1 MQVSLVSRTRS
12 SHASS
17 AHTFANFGFK
27 GTLARALCVCLF
39 VSGMLSIEPAAA
51 QPGDPAVAA
60 YTQARQQFEAQLT
73 AYWNSISEKRR
84 TRNAK
89 RRNGETVVLEDYVLT
104 QPPVYTGPPRPPGLT
119 ASVPEGPVPMR
130 KFIPVIADLLKA
142 AKEEFAFAPDQ
153 VKSEL
158 EFKRAY
164 AKAASA
170 AGITR
175 DQAVRIYSFE
185 TGGNGTYDVQSGL
198 TTPQRPGAR
207 AISPAIGYN
216 QLLNTNSVGLLA
228 EHGEQF
234 VEALKKKAAA
244 LHGDAKKKMERKIA
258 VLQRMIAYS
267 RTVPNQWAEHDKLA
281 FTPGG
286 LAIHS
291 LVLDR
296 DVGPLLQTQ
305 KLLNSILFARS
316 KGYKAPL
323 TAAELAMMNLT
334 GDGNGFDIVSMPA
347 AMRGQ
352 VPTSNFFQ
360 QGGYERN
367 SVAIRNNVVSTLLA
381 ATDVKMDQASKQQ
394 GAKDLASAF

>member
-1 MQVSLVSRTRS
+1 MRVSL
-12 SHASS
+12 
-17 AHTFANFGFK
+17 K
-27 GTLARALCVCLF
+27 RALCVCLF
-39 VSGMLSIEPAAA
+39 VLGVLSIGPVVA
-51 QPGDPAVAA
+51 QSADPAVAA
-60 YTQARQQFEAQLT
+60 YMQARQQFDTQLA
-73 AYWNSISEKRR
+73 AYWNSVVEKRR
-84 TRNAK
+84 GRNAK
-89 RRNGETVVLEDYVLT
+89 RRNGEAIVLQDYVLT
-104 QPPVYTGPPRPPGLT
+104 QPPVYAGPPRPPGLT
-119 ASVPEGPVPMR
+119 PSVPEGPAPMR
-130 KFIPVIADLLKA
+130 KFIPVVADLLKA
-142 AKEEFAFAPDQ
+142 AKEEFGFAPDQ

-164 AKAASA
+164 AKVASA

-198 TTPQRPGAR
+198 TSPQRPGAR

-234 VEALKKKAAA
+234 VEVLNKKAAA
-244 LHGDAKKKMERKIA
+244 LQGDAKKQMERKIA
-258 VLQRMIAYS
+258 VLQRMIAFS

-286 LAIHS
+286 MAIHS

-305 KLLNSILFARS
+305 KLLNSVLFARS
-316 KGYKAPL
+316 KGYNAPL

-334 GDGNGFDIVSMPA
+334 GDGNGFDMISLPA
-347 AMRGQ
+347 AIRSQ

-381 ATDVKMDQASKQQ
+381 ATDAKMDQASKQQ
-394 GAKDLASAF
+394 GARDLAQGF

>member
-1 MQVSLVSRTRS
+1 MQVSL
-12 SHASS
+12 
-17 AHTFANFGFK
+17 
-27 GTLARALCVCLF
+27 ARAFSICLLVFGVVF
-39 VSGMLSIEPAAA
+39 VGPAAA
-51 QPGDPAVAA
+51 QSDDPAVAA
-60 YTQARQQFEAQLT
+60 YIQARQQFEAELA
-73 AYWNSISEKRR
+73 AYWSSIAEKRR
-84 TRNAK
+84 IRNAK
-89 RRNGETVVLEDYVLT
+89 RRNGEPVVLEDYVLT
-104 QPPVYTGPPRPPGLT
+104 QPPLYAGPPRPPGVT
-119 ASVPEGPVPMR
+119 ASVREGPAPMR
-130 KFIPVIADLLKA
+130 KFIPVVADLLKA
-142 AKEEFAFAPDQ
+142 AKEKFNFAPDQ
-153 VKSEL
+153 TKSEV

-164 AKAASA
+164 AKVAAA

-185 TGGNGTYDVQSGL
+185 TGGNGTYNVQAGL

-244 LHGDAKKKMERKIA
+244 LHGAARKRMDHKIA

-281 FTPGG
+281 FTSGG

-296 DVGPLLQTQ
+296 DVGPLLQAQ
-305 KLLNSILFARS
+305 KLLNSLVFARRR
-316 KGYKAPL
+316 GYKEPL

-334 GDGNGFDIVSMPA
+334 GDGNGYDIVSMPA
-347 AMRGQ
+347 TMRSQ

-367 SVAIRNNVVSTLLA
+367 SVAIRNNVVSSLLA
-381 ATDVKMDQASKQQ
+381 ATDAKMDQASKQP
-394 GAKDLASAF
+394 GARDLAAGF

>member
-1 MQVSLVSRTRS
+1 MQVSLTR
-12 SHASS
+12 A
-17 AHTFANFGFK
+17 FW
-27 GTLARALCVCLF
+27 VCLF
-39 VSGMLSIEPAAA
+39 VSGVLLAQPAAA

-60 YTQARQQFEAQLT
+60 YMQARQEFDARLT
-73 AYWNSISEKRR
+73 AYWNSVVEKRR
-84 TRNAK
+84 GRNAK
-89 RRNGETVVLEDYVLT
+89 RRSGEPVVLEDYVLT
-104 QPPVYTGPPRPPGLT
+104 QPPTYAGPPRPPGT
-119 ASVPEGPVPMR
+119 PATVPEGPAPMR

-142 AKEEFAFAPDQ
+142 AKSEFNFQPDTA
-153 VKSEL
+153 SEI

-164 AKAASA
+164 AKTAAA
-170 AGITR
+170 AGLTR

-198 TTPQRPGAR
+198 TTPKRPGAQ

-244 LHGDAKKKMERKIA
+244 LSVDAKKRLEHKIA

-267 RTVPNQWAEHDKLA
+267 RTVPNAWAEHDKLA

-316 KGYKAPL
+316 KGHKAPL

-347 AMRGQ
+347 AIRSQ

-381 ATDVKMDQASKQQ
+381 ATDAKMDQASKQQ

>member
-1 MQVSLVSRTRS
+1 MQVSLTR
-12 SHASS
+12 A
-17 AHTFANFGFK
+17 F
-27 GTLARALCVCLF
+27 CVCLI
-39 VSGMLSIEPAAA
+39 VSGFAFAEPAAA
-51 QPGDPAVAA
+51 QSDDPAVVA
-60 YTQARQQFEAQLT
+60 YIQARQEFDSQLS
-73 AYWNSISEKRR
+73 AYWNSITEKRR
-84 TRNAK
+84 ARIAK
-89 RRNGETVVLEDYVLT
+89 RRNGEPVVLEDYVLT
-104 QPPVYTGPPRPPGLT
+104 QPPVYAGPPRPPGVT
-119 ASVPEGPVPMR
+119 ASVREGPAPMR
-130 KFIPVIADLLKA
+130 KFIPVVADLLKA
-142 AKEEFAFAPDQ
+142 AKEQFHFVPDQ
-153 VKSEL
+153 VKSEI

-164 AKAASA
+164 AKVATA

-185 TGGNGTYDVQSGL
+185 TGGNGTYNVQAGL
-198 TTPQRPGAR
+198 TTPQRLGAQ

-234 VEALKKKAAA
+234 VEVLKKNAAA
-244 LHGDAKKKMERKIA
+244 QHGGAKKKMEHKIA
-258 VLQRMIAYS
+258 ALQRMIAFS

-305 KLLNSILFARS
+305 KLLNSVLFARRRGF
-316 KGYKAPL
+316 KEPL
-323 TAAELAMMNLT
+323 SAAELAMMNLT
-334 GDGNGFDIVSMPA
+334 GDGNGYDIVSMPA
-347 AMRGQ
+347 AMRSQ

-367 SVAIRNNVVSTLLA
+367 SVAIRNNVVSSLLA
-381 ATDVKMDQASKQQ
+381 ATDAKMDQASKQQ
-394 GAKDLASAF
+394 GARDLAAGF

>member
-1 MQVSLVSRTRS
+1 MQVSLTR
-12 SHASS
+12 A
-17 AHTFANFGFK
+17 F
-27 GTLARALCVCLF
+27 CVCLF
-39 VSGMLSIEPAAA
+39 VFGFVFGGPAAA
-51 QPGDPAVAA
+51 QSDDPAVAA
-60 YTQARQQFEAQLT
+60 YIQARQEFEAQL
-73 AYWNSISEKRR
+73 ASYWNSITEKRR
-84 TRNAK
+84 TRIAK
-89 RRNGETVVLEDYVLT
+89 RRNGELVILDDYVLT
-104 QPPVYTGPPRPPGLT
+104 QPPVYSGPPRPSGVT
-119 ASVPEGPVPMR
+119 ASVREGPAPMR
-130 KFIPVIADLLKA
+130 KFIPVVADLLKA
-142 AKEEFAFAPDQ
+142 AKEQFHFAPDR
-153 VKSEL
+153 VKNEV
-158 EFKRAY
+158 EFKRSY
-164 AKAASA
+164 AKVAAA

-198 TTPQRPGAR
+198 TTPLRSNAR

-234 VEALKKKAAA
+234 VETLKQKAAA
-244 LHGDAKKKMERKIA
+244 LHGDAKKRMERKIA
-258 VLQRMIAYS
+258 ALQRMIAFS

-305 KLLNSILFARS
+305 KLLNSVLFARRRGH
-316 KGYKAPL
+316 KEPL
-323 TAAELAMMNLT
+323 SAAELAMMNLT
-334 GDGNGFDIVSMPA
+334 GDGNGYDIVSMPA

-367 SVAIRNNVVSTLLA
+367 SVAVRNNVVSSLLA
-381 ATDVKMDQASKQQ
+381 ATDAKMDQASKQQ